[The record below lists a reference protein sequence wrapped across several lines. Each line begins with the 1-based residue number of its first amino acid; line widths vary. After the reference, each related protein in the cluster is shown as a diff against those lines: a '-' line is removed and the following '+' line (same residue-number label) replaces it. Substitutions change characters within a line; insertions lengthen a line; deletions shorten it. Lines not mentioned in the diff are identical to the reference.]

1 MLFSRSFVASFFA
14 SSVLGRSLP
23 DGLKPRQEATATAGA
38 PAAQSTMCGDIID
51 AVNDPYGFQ
60 IFWASDAYEC
70 LSSVPFNPAVAT
82 RFVKYWNETVQ
93 FQSTL
98 AYLKNPPEGYQQPA
112 VDVKEELQKIQDRIN
127 SGFYTNQ
134 YAFEADFQLLTYAT
148 HDGHV
153 QLTAGALS
161 AFSFGSPYEVV
172 SVSVDGKEAPKIFI
186 TDHILESQA
195 GGGTPS
201 PVTSINGEDVVDF
214 LTKYASLNAWG
225 YVEPHAEWNA
235 LMSNPNLDVQG
246 GLTTFSGGGT
256 FYPGENLTFTLED
269 GTEYETIWV
278 AIYNELANFTGP
290 LTTGGDFYK

>member
-1 MLFSRSFVASFFA
+1 V
-14 SSVLGRSLP
+14 
-23 DGLKPRQEATATAGA
+23 
-38 PAAQSTMCGDIID
+38 I
-51 AVNDPYGFQ
+51 
-60 IFWASDAYEC
+60 
-70 LSSVPFNPAVAT
+70 
-82 RFVKYWNETVQ
+82 
-93 FQSTL
+93 
-98 AYLKNPPEGYQQPA
+98 
-112 VDVKEELQKIQDRIN
+112 EELQKIQDRIN

-278 AIYNELANFTGP
+278 AIYNELVRGSH
-290 LTTGGDFYK
+290 YKVSLFKRLY